1 MLHVLLLQRIVIVH
15 YALCVPSA
23 AQGDLLPVPFL
34 CWLWFLCQHLRG
46 RPLGMSPPGPRP
58 KTPCSR
64 IRRLV
69 VVTKRQPPRGPR
81 LHRAQQTT
89 RCDQAPLLHVA
100 ITLAIAQSLA
110 MSEAFHCGAR
120 IKDTVELGLVCCAL
134 TPHASHPWGG
144 GWGWGVGASRW
155 QDAWACCL
163 CAYARILDVLASTS
177 ASKECANPLNAHS
190 FAAFCPL
197 PFRSPSLRTCT
208 LSCENCDA
216 RYLTPR
222 PAFGTRMC
230 PCR

>member
-1 MLHVLLLQRIVIVH
+1 M
-15 YALCVPSA
+15 
-23 AQGDLLPVPFL
+23 
-34 CWLWFLCQHLRG
+34 LCQHLRG
-46 RPLGMSPPGPRP
+46 RPLGMCPPGPRP

-64 IRRLV
+64 IRRPV

-81 LHRAQQTT
+81 LHPVPRTT
-89 RCDQAPLLHVA
+89 RCDQAPLLHIAV
-100 ITLAIAQSLA
+100 TLAIAQSLA
-110 MSEAFHCGAR
+110 MRSVSLWGSHKGYCR
-120 IKDTVELGLVCCAL
+120 VRSCLLCVDTSCV
-134 TPHASHPWGG
+134 ASL
-144 GWGWGVGASRW
+144 GWGVGASRW

-208 LSCENCDA
+208 LSCESCDA
-216 RYLTPR
+216 RCLTPR